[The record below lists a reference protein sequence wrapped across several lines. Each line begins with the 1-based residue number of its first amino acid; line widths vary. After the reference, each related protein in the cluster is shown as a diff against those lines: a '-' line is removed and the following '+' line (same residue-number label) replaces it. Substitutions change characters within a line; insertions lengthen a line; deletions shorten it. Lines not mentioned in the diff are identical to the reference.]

1 MSDKGDIHTYS
12 LLGARARPPSEYE
25 IVTSRLLY
33 YPGRGFAVD
42 VPASEWYAR
51 YQQGSPLHV
60 QDWDAF
66 VDPRETT
73 YTKYTRLQNAGE
85 RRIDAL
91 FETIEADGY
100 DERLPRPWLETL
112 SRAWAPQRYLFH
124 GLHMAASYVGQMA
137 PSGRIAMA
145 ALFQSADELRR
156 IERIAYRMR
165 KLQDVWPEFGR
176 DSKQLWQSEPSWQP
190 ARELI
195 ERLLV
200 TYDFGEALVALNVC
214 VKPVLDEVAVRLLA
228 EHARRGVDPRLAE
241 LLDVLQEDCAWQR
254 AWTSALLA
262 LARKDAGSERALRTW
277 TAAWMPLAVRAG
289 DGLLALFEAP
299 GLRAG
304 AVATFA
310 ADQLRVLGLHATN
323 GHASHGAAR

>member
-1 MSDKGDIHTYS
+1 VSDGGDIRTYS
-12 LLGARARPPSEYE
+12 LLGKRTSAPSEYE

-33 YPGRGFAVD
+33 YPGRGFALD
-42 VPASEWYAR
+42 VPAREWYAR
-51 YQQGSPLHV
+51 YQQGSPLRAR
-60 QDWDAF
+60 DWDAF

-73 YTKYTRLQNAGE
+73 YTKYTRLQKAGE

-91 FETIEADGY
+91 FETIETERY
-100 DERLPRPWLETL
+100 DERLPRAWLETL

-124 GLHMAASYVGQMA
+124 GLHMAASYVGKMA

-165 KLQDVWPEFGR
+165 KLQDVWPEFGQ
-176 DSKQLWQSEPSWQP
+176 DSKQLWQDDPLWQP
-190 ARELI
+190 AREAV

-200 TYDFGEALVALNVC
+200 SYDFGEALVALNVC
-214 VKPVLDEVAVRLLA
+214 IKPVLDEVAMRLLA
-228 EHARRGVDPRLAE
+228 ERARRGVDPHLAE
-241 LLDVLQEDCAWQR
+241 LLDALREDCTWQR
-254 AWTSALLA
+254 AWTAALLA
-262 LARKDAGSERALRTW
+262 LARKDDPDSERAIRTW

-289 DGLLALFEAP
+289 DGLLALFEEP
-299 GLRAG
+299 GLRVG

-310 ADQLRVLGLHATN
+310 SDHLRALGLHVTN
-323 GHASHGAAR
+323 GAAR

>member
-1 MSDKGDIHTYS
+1 VSDAGDIRTYS
-12 LLGARARPPSEYE
+12 LLGTRASAPSEYE

-33 YPGRGFAVD
+33 YPGQGFTLD
-42 VPASEWYAR
+42 VPAREWYAR
-51 YQQGSPLHV
+51 YQQGSPLRAR
-60 QDWDAF
+60 DWDAF

-73 YTKYTRLQNAGE
+73 YTKYTRLQKAGE

-91 FETIEADGY
+91 FETIEAERY
-100 DERLPRPWLETL
+100 DEQLARPWLETL

-124 GLHMAASYVGQMA
+124 GLHMAASYVGKMA

-176 DSKQLWQSEPSWQP
+176 DSKELWQREPLWQA
-190 ARELI
+190 AREAV

-214 VKPVLDEVAVRLLA
+214 LKPVLDQVAVRLLA
-228 EHARRGVDPRLAE
+228 ERARRGGDRHLGE
-241 LLDVLQEDCAWQR
+241 LLDILHEDCVWQR
-254 AWTSALLA
+254 AWSSALLA
-262 LARKDAGSERALRTW
+262 LARKDDPGSERALHTW
-277 TAAWMPLAVRAG
+277 TAAWMPVAVRAG
-289 DGLLALFEAP
+289 DGLLALFEEP

-304 AVATFA
+304 AVETFA
-310 ADQLRVLGLHATN
+310 ADHLRVLGLRAAN
-323 GHASHGAAR
+323 GVAR